1 MSHDDVLSLSMFW
14 VGAMFV
20 FTPVII
26 AGVVIA
32 VIWWGRRHPR
42 DASPDAL
49 PRTNFPDTRPP
60 RAAG

>member
-32 VIWWGRRHPR
+32 VIWWGRRR
-42 DASPDAL
+42 K
-49 PRTNFPDTRPP
+49 RT
-60 RAAG
+60 GSSS